1 MVMTLLFGVV
11 IIVSALALYRSG
23 QLTSDKMALQ
33 NASDG
38 MAYSVSVLEARDLN
52 FASYMNRAVIA
63 NEVAIGQ
70 AVGLASWAFHFES
83 IGRWLLEY
91 DKFLVGPTLGGS
103 TGPLTAASK
112 AFQIPGRIFVNLLTK
127 YAQGMTVIN
136 TNINFAY
143 GQASKYYHIATIA
156 GVIGV
161 LDEIRD
167 DSAPDGAEISDYGLM
182 ALLSHLYTYN
192 ATFTQTFNPG
202 VYSDFDDAFKDG
214 SGDRDADG
222 YGRLSAAIHNS
233 ADPFTKG
240 WHNPDYNPGDDIS
253 GRGWT
258 FRLFEVMADQ
268 GWLPFFPFSTPFI
281 FPAGP
286 IPIPGT
292 LSGDV
297 DGNGDIRFNFNSS
310 ASIDFGVGSI
320 GAEVDFSFWFGL
332 GLERQGSSELRL
344 LSPLTGGN
352 SGQAAGESFSWSSA
366 DATRAFMNLGVEFFV
381 RAWANAFGFGVGG
394 FASALAAVDGEA
406 EELTLVGSIGLS
418 IDAGFLG
425 SFDVGT
431 IDIDICNTCPFPAS
445 LPLGT
450 GFAQAAPSATALKS
464 VPADDR
470 LGSEKLGTGDVPRD
484 AYGGAADSILPWIY
498 PATPTTGGLV
508 GGIQFQ
514 PTISDP
520 APKNVSTAYKGLPTY
535 VDTSSVDT
543 SDPSMLFGS
552 GGPFFLMALR
562 IPEATFGASLY
573 DDHPGSEPSG
583 RDGSRND
590 FRLDEQ
596 FAAGDMTAVSKSE
609 VYFKRPLD
617 IAQFA
622 RGDGYR
628 EHGSAFNPYWQA
640 HLVETSHADRVLSIA
655 IDHGQNAQGGY
666 TSNAIAAL
674 AAAWSFI
681 EGVLPTDSGLLPR

>member
-1 MVMTLLFGVV
+1 MTLLFGVV
-11 IIVSALALYRSG
+11 IVVSALVLYRSG

-33 NASDG
+33 NAADG

-91 DKFLVGPTLGGS
+91 DKFLIGPTSGGS

-112 AFQIPGRIFVNLLTK
+112 AFQIPGRVFVTLLTT
-127 YAQGMTVIN
+127 YAKGMTVIN

-167 DSAPDGAEISDYGLM
+167 DSAPDGAEISDFGLM
-182 ALLSHLYTYN
+182 ALLSHLYTFN
-192 ATFTQTFNPG
+192 ANFTQTFNPKT
-202 VYSDFDDAFKDG
+202 YSDFDDAFKDG

-240 WHNPDYNPGDDIS
+240 WHNPDYNPSDDIS

-268 GWLPFFPFSTPFI
+268 GWLPFLPFSTPFI

-297 DGNGDIRFNFNSS
+297 DANGDMRFNFNSR

-344 LSPLTGGN
+344 LAPLTGSN
-352 SGQAAGESFSWSSA
+352 SGQAAGEAFSWSSA
-366 DATRAFMNLGVEFFV
+366 DATRAFMNLGVELFV
-381 RAWANAFGFGVGG
+381 RAWANAFGFGVDG
-394 FASALAAVDGEA
+394 SARAIAAVDGES
-406 EELTLVGSIGLS
+406 EELTLAGYISLS
-418 IDAGFLG
+418 IDAGILG

-431 IDIDICNTCPFPAS
+431 IAIEICNTCPFPAS

-450 GFAQAAPSATALKS
+450 GFAQAAPTATQLKS
-464 VPADDR
+464 FPADRR
-470 LGSEKLGTGDVPRD
+470 LGQEKLGTGDVAPE
-484 AYGGAADSILPWIY
+484 AYGGAADTILPWNY
-498 PATPTTGGLV
+498 PSTPTTGGLV

-514 PTISDP
+514 PTIADP
-520 APKNVSTAYKGLPTY
+520 RPKNVSTAYKGLPAY
-535 VDTSSVDT
+535 VDTAGGVDT
-543 SDPSMLFGS
+543 SDPNMLFGS

-562 IPEATFGASLY
+562 IPEDTFSNSLY

-583 RDGSRND
+583 QDGSRND

-596 FAAGDMTAVSKSE
+596 FAGGDMTAVAKSE

-617 IAQFA
+617 LAQFA

-655 IDHGQNAQGGY
+655 IDHGQSAQGGY
-666 TSNAIAAL
+666 TSDAVAAL